1 MKIRVS
7 VAAVIC
13 SMAGGLT
20 MSATEP
26 VHAQGLFQRLFN
38 PQPRYYSDRYRR
50 GSLDQERAIEEAR
63 KVRVTGPQ
71 YYGYTPDKVIN
82 ASFKSLAEF
91 DTASNDPE
99 TVPEAATTPFA
110 SASAHLSTF
119 RLRTLEEVAEAIK
132 THYHDDPEFIWISDG
147 KVNEKA
153 YTAMAELAR
162 ADEFGLEPRDYEVVA
177 PTDDFAAGDSEARE
191 KALIEFEIALSA
203 RVLTYVL
210 DAKRGR
216 IDPNRISGYHDFT
229 RKTVDLETVMGIVA
243 STGAIDRYL
252 STRSPDNA
260 EFGALA
266 AELARLKAS
275 ERSSRVHIAPDTFL
289 KLGRTSPEVPN
300 VVAAV
305 RLRGSDKLKAKHAA
319 MLDAY
324 DGSEVYSKDIVV
336 LVKDFQKENGLKPDG
351 IVGKATVRILASYS
365 IADKIEKV
373 ELAMERA
380 RWLPRDLGKR
390 RVFINQPAFTATY
403 FDENR
408 DPLSMRV
415 VVGKPSNQTSF
426 FMDYIETVEYN
437 PYWGVPRSIIIN
449 EMLPKLYQDPTYLD
463 RLGYEVSTSS
473 GQQISSAAV
482 DWYDVGTNGA
492 PINVR
497 QRPGRGNALGELKIL
512 FPNKHAIYMHDT
524 PAKSLFNK
532 DRRAYSHGC
541 VRLQHPRAMAAAV
554 LGKSEDY
561 IARRIAQGQNDSDDV
576 PSKIPVYVAYF
587 TAWPSPEGT
596 VEYFDDMYGRDKY
609 LTRAM
614 EKTDASRHPAG

>member
-1 MKIRVS
+1 
-7 VAAVIC
+7 
-13 SMAGGLT
+13 MAGGLT
-20 MSATEP
+20 MSASEP

-38 PQPRYYSDRYRR
+38 PQPRYYSDRYRYRDRR
-50 GSLDQERAIEEAR
+50 GSMHRERAIAEAR
-63 KVRVTGPQ
+63 KVRVSGPR

-91 DTASNDPE
+91 DTASNDPD
-99 TVPEAATTPFA
+99 TVPEAVTTPFA
-110 SASAHLSTF
+110 SASAHLSSF
-119 RLRTLEEVAEAIK
+119 RLRTLEQVAEAIK
-132 THYHDDPEFIWISDG
+132 THYHDHPEFIWVSDG

-162 ADEFGLEPRDYEVVA
+162 AADHGLAPRDYEVVA
-177 PTDDFAAGDSEARE
+177 PTDDFFAGDDDARE

-229 RKTVDLETVMGIVA
+229 RKAVDLATVMRIVA

-252 STRSPDNA
+252 STRSPDHA
-260 EFGALA
+260 EFRALA

-275 ERSSRVHIAPDTFL
+275 ERSERVEIAPGTFL
-289 KLGRTSPEVPN
+289 KLGRKSPEVAN
-300 VVAAV
+300 VVAAI
-305 RLRGSDKLKAKHAA
+305 RLRGSDGLKDDHAET
-319 MLDAY
+319 LEAY
-324 DGSEVYSKDIVV
+324 DGSPVYSKDIVA
-336 LVKDFQKENGLKPDG
+336 LVKDFQSENGLKADG
-351 IVGKATVRILASYS
+351 IVGKATIRALSSFSVE
-365 IADKIEKV
+365 DKIRKV

-380 RWLPRDLGKR
+380 RWLPRDLGER
-390 RVFINQPAFTATY
+390 RVFINQPAFTASY
-403 FDENR
+403 FEKGR
-408 DPLSMRV
+408 DPLTMRV
-415 VVGKPSNQTSF
+415 VVGKPANQTSF

-463 RLGYEVSTSS
+463 RLGYEVSTAS
-473 GQQISSAAV
+473 GRQISSVAV
-482 DWYDVGTNGA
+482 DWYDVGANGA

-497 QRPGRGNALGELKIL
+497 QPPGRGNALGQLKIL

-524 PAKSLFNK
+524 PAKSLFKK

-561 IARRIAQGQNDSDDV
+561 IARRIAQGRNDADEV
-576 PSKIPVYVAYF
+576 PVKIPVYVAYF
-587 TAWPSPEGT
+587 TAWPNTQGT

-609 LTRAM
+609 LTRAI
-614 EKTDASRHPAG
+614 ETTDASRHPAG